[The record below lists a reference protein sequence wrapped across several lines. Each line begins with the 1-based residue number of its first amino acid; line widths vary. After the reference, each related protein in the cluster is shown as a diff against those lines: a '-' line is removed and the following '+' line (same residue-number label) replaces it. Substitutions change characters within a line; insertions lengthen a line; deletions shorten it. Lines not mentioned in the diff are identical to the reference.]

1 MKKSND
7 NQTMSEDMEE
17 KKKLATFVK
26 SVHKDLRK
34 KFKNGEKDAKDIWK
48 EHCQNTGKLQDYAEA
63 MKKLATVHWGKQQQ
77 ERVHWCRKTLL
88 EYFRGG
94 MKKCIEKDQR
104 RVQRLSKQTEEPD
117 ITTHHHQLEK
127 VLSGRYL
134 DISTSLHEKPLV
146 LDVGSCY
153 NPFKQ
158 MEEFKVIGI
167 DLHPATE
174 DVYQCD
180 FLSLKVEDPVQTS
193 CPLANLRSPI
203 TRLPSCVF
211 NVIIFCLL
219 LEYFPSC
226 HQRWR
231 CCVQAHKLLAPNGLL
246 LVITPDSHKQHR
258 NSAMIRSWIS
268 AITSLGFS
276 KWKYEKLEH
285 IHCIVFR
292 KIQDECSVNDDM
304 ADLMFIHQDALQESS
319 QEDASTEDGLFIERN
334 DEQIRQ
340 TMLELPGFVSDSED

>member
-1 MKKSND
+1 MVLWKIKGEANFA
-7 NQTMSEDMEE
+7 QTSQRNISEIC
-17 KKKLATFVK
+17 TTQFP
-26 SVHKDLRK
+26 
-34 KFKNGEKDAKDIWK
+34 F
-48 EHCQNTGKLQDYAEA
+48 LQ
-63 MKKLATVHWGKQQQ
+63 
-77 ERVHWCRKTLL
+77 
-88 EYFRGG
+88 
-94 MKKCIEKDQR
+94 
-104 RVQRLSKQTEEPD
+104 
-117 ITTHHHQLEK
+117 
-127 VLSGRYL
+127 
-134 DISTSLHEKPLV
+134 
-146 LDVGSCY
+146 
-153 NPFKQ
+153 
-158 MEEFKVIGI
+158 
-167 DLHPATE
+167 

-180 FLSLKVEDPVQTS
+180 FLSLEVEDPEQTS

-258 NSAMIRSWIS
+258 NSAMIRSWTS

-292 KIQDECSVNDDM
+292 KIQNECSVNDDM
-304 ADLMFIHQDALQESS
+304 ADLMFIHQDALEESS
-319 QEDASTEDGLFIERN
+319 QEDASTEDGLVIERN

-340 TMLELPGFVSDSED
+340 TMLELPGFVSDSEDWGHEERLNFKEIKWLDVFLINLLILISMLVIIYIVIEIC

>member
-1 MKKSND
+1 MYDTIS
-7 NQTMSEDMEE
+7 
-17 KKKLATFVK
+17 F
-26 SVHKDLRK
+26 
-34 KFKNGEKDAKDIWK
+34 
-48 EHCQNTGKLQDYAEA
+48 LQ
-63 MKKLATVHWGKQQQ
+63 
-77 ERVHWCRKTLL
+77 
-88 EYFRGG
+88 
-94 MKKCIEKDQR
+94 
-104 RVQRLSKQTEEPD
+104 
-117 ITTHHHQLEK
+117 
-127 VLSGRYL
+127 
-134 DISTSLHEKPLV
+134 
-146 LDVGSCY
+146 
-153 NPFKQ
+153 
-158 MEEFKVIGI
+158 
-167 DLHPATE
+167 

-180 FLSLKVEDPVQTS
+180 FLSLKVEDTVQTS

-292 KIQDECSVNDDM
+292 KIQDECSMNDDM
-304 ADLMFIHQDALQESS
+304 ADLMFIHQDALEESS

-340 TMLELPGFVSDSED
+340 TMLELPGFVSDSEDWGHEECLNSKEIKWLDIFLINLLILISMYVIIYTVIEICWEQLQANCNILCSSALWKSRDYFQWLCLPSP